1 MQRRDML
8 RGLGAVA
15 AAHTLGAHAQQ
26 AFPNRPIRFVVPFA
40 AGGAP
45 DVIARQ
51 LGIQLGKQLGQSVV
65 VENKLGANGI
75 VASQDVARAAPDGHT
90 LLVVTGSHTTNP
102 SIYRKLPYDTVKDF
116 APVTQ
121 IFSAPGLVLIVN
133 PKLDVKTP
141 QQFLEAGRAGKIAY
155 GSPGIG
161 NSLHLPGELLNVLTG
176 TKLLHV
182 PYKGASLAV
191 NGVLSGEVQAA
202 FVTPTAAMPL
212 VRAGQVRPVAIS
224 SAKRI
229 NVLPDVPTFAEASI
243 PGFIYSGAW
252 MGLVA
257 PGATPKP
264 ILERLSMEIG
274 KALRA
279 PEIYDKLVAEENIVV
294 ASTVDEFARFLTED
308 MARFADIVKKAG
320 IQPVD

>member
-1 MQRRDML
+1 MNRRDL
-8 RGLGAVA
+8 LGALA
-15 AAHTLGAHAQQ
+15 ASAALPAFAQQ
-26 AFPNRPIRFVVPFA
+26 PFPNRPIRFVVPFA

-51 LGIQLGKQLGQSVV
+51 VGVQLGRQLGQSVV

-90 LLVVTGSHTTNP
+90 LLVATGSHTTNP
-102 SIYRKLPYDTVKDF
+102 SIYRKLPYDTAKDF

-133 PKLDVKTP
+133 PKLDIRTP
-141 QQFLEAGRAGKIAY
+141 QQFIEAGKAGKIAY
-155 GSPGIG
+155 GSPGVG
-161 NSLHLPGELLNVLTG
+161 NSLHLPGELLNVTTG

-212 VRAGQVRPVAIS
+212 VKAGQVRPLAIT
-224 SAKRI
+224 SAKRLKL
-229 NVLPDVPTFAEASI
+229 LPDVPTFAEAAI
-243 PGFIYSGAW
+243 PGFVYSGAW
-252 MGLVA
+252 MGLLA
-257 PGATPKP
+257 PGATPLP
-264 ILERLSMEIG
+264 ILQKLSAEVG
-274 KALRA
+274 KALRT
-279 PEIYDKLVAEENIVV
+279 PELYDRLTAEENIVV
-294 ASTVDEFARFLTED
+294 ASTPEDFGKFLEQD
-308 MARFADIVKKAG
+308 MQHFADIVKKAG